1 MKHKRR
7 CFNQERYKVINVEV
21 EKLLRAGFIRET
33 SYSEWISDVVLVNK
47 ANGKCRMCVDFMD
60 LNKACPKDIFPLLK
74 IDQLV
79 TAC

>member
-1 MKHKRR
+1 MKYKRR

-74 IDQLV
+74 ID
-79 TAC
+79 

>member
-1 MKHKRR
+1 MKYKRR